1 MTAEKLI
8 FLVFTAALF
17 ILSVS
22 ITPGYHS
29 QKGKKRLLSSFL
41 GSAGLG
47 ALSLSAVL
55 IFELFCGE
63 LISLNLCTVSASLLL
78 SAPATI
84 AMLFI
89 NII

>member
-17 ILSVS
+17 ILAVS
-22 ITPGYHS
+22 IYSKTM

-55 IFELFCGE
+55 IFELFCGK

>member
-8 FLVFTAALF
+8 FLIFTLVLF

-22 ITPGYHS
+22 VYSKTMP
-29 QKGKKRLLSSFL
+29 KDKKKIPSSFL

-55 IFELFCGE
+55 IAELFCGE
-63 LISLNLCTVSASLLL
+63 LIKLNLCTVLASLLL
-78 SAPATI
+78 SIPATI
-84 AMLFI
+84 TMLFI
-89 NII
+89 NVI

>member
-17 ILSVS
+17 VLAVS
-22 ITPGYHS
+22 IYSKTM
-29 QKGKKRLLSSFL
+29 QKGKKKLLSSFL

-47 ALSLSAVL
+47 ALSLAAVL

-63 LISLNLCTVSASLLL
+63 LIKLNLCTVSASLLL
-78 SAPATI
+78 SAPGTI
-84 AMLFI
+84 AMLFV

>member
-17 ILSVS
+17 ILAVS
-22 ITPGYHS
+22 IYSKTM

>member
-17 ILSVS
+17 ILSIS
-22 ITPGYHS
+22 IYSKTM
-29 QKGKKRLLSSFL
+29 QKGKKKFLSSFL

-47 ALSLSAVL
+47 ALSLAAVL
-55 IFELFCGE
+55 IAELFCGE

>member
-8 FLVFTAALF
+8 FIIFTAVLF
-17 ILSVS
+17 ILAIS
-22 ITPGYHS
+22 IYSKTMP
-29 QKGKKRLLSSFL
+29 KGKKKIPSSLL

-55 IFELFCGE
+55 IAELFCGK
-63 LISLNLCTVSASLLL
+63 LISLNLCTVLASLLL
-78 SAPATI
+78 SLPATI
-84 AMLFI
+84 TMLFI